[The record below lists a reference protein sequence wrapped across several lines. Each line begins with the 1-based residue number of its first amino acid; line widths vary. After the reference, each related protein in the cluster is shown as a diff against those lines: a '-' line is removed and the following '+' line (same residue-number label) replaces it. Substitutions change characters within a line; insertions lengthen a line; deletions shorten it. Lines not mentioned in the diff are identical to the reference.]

1 MDSDVLISDDNESS
15 NINDFLPEGIGS
27 DASFSS
33 PSASSSLPDCNLDDS
48 NSTPEDLPDDDDDR
62 MSSDSGSDDKDDDG
76 DDNAMDDNDTNDTT
90 QGPST
95 DPSSTPV
102 DPSAEAD
109 ANLTLSFL
117 SVPDDMKPSGSQPK
131 GKRKSAPRAKSKA
144 LAGPKKKRR
153 KKGQNEDEEESNGG
167 DEAEG
172 VEVKKKKKNK
182 PPQRRRNIKKF
193 LTHGELTADT
203 LTAQQEEEERRK
215 RLEEQKN
222 AAALNGAFAIP
233 PELMEILGPQPPLDS
248 GSQGLPTSVAA
259 TVDIATDL
267 TPTPAAAPTAAA
279 EQSEEECIVLGSS
292 SSEGEEEASRRKSRD
307 VAAAAQKKDVI
318 EISSDEDGVTILSD
332 EDDDEELA
340 EGGGEEE
347 EVSGMHTNDA
357 LNQPDIFGRVLVNV
371 TRPQDEEDI
380 FLPPQIARSV
390 KPHQIGGIRFL
401 YDNLVESLSRF
412 RVTLGF
418 GCILAHSMGLGK
430 TLQMI
435 SFIDIFLR
443 HTEAKTVL
451 CIVPIN
457 TIQNWVA
464 EFNIW
469 LPERRSNGVLTENE
483 TRNKKKGSSRKAK
496 PDVTNSETK
505 PLDNTESGESMSLP
519 GDSDSRGDTATPTM
533 ERLPGNEDASMS
545 SCDGQ
550 ASSSTSTKSSPKADG
565 EDFPEEIVYRQF
577 PLYVMNDTYRNM
589 AARHQVITTWHK
601 TGGVLL
607 MGYEMYRLLSLRG
620 ASASST
626 RTSFSLSKHLANRKK
641 KKKKKASDG
650 ADEPEI
656 IDLEEEDKNTIMAEG
671 LHKALCRPGP
681 DLVVC
686 DEGHRIKNI
695 HAGISQ
701 ALKNIRTRRRVVLT
715 GYPLQNNLQEYW
727 CMVDFVRP
735 NFLGTRHEFANLF
748 ERPIQNGQCIDSTQK
763 DMQLMRFRAHVLFS
777 LLEGFVQRRGFSVL
791 HSTLPPKEESVLL
804 VRLTPFQRGLYI
816 KFMQSFTE
824 MGAGGWCSANPL
836 KAFSVGCKI
845 WNHPDILC
853 DVLQKRDEMADLDTD
868 LDLPETSARCS
879 KKGKKDGAKSSKKA
893 AAKPACEA
901 KKEEADVAMGPA
913 IEQSYQEKVNQIIS
927 FEWARDIMK
936 NYQPNKLYNGGKMML
951 LFEIL
956 EASIKVGDRLLV
968 FSQSL
973 STLSLIEKFLAE
985 RTMPEPPDPP
995 SDFDGK
1001 WVRNKTYFRLDG
1013 STPASDREKMINQ
1026 FNHENNKHFWL
1037 FLLSTRAGCLGINL
1051 IGANRVI
1058 VLDAS
1063 WNPCHDA
1070 QAVCRVYR
1078 YGQKKKC
1085 HVYRMVTDNTLEKK
1099 IYDRQISKKGM
1110 SDRVV
1115 DELNPEMNLTKK
1127 EVESLLEFDADA
1139 DDTPYEDF
1147 SNVAVKYTDAML
1159 VNICNEYSNFLS
1171 KAPFST
1177 ESLIW
1182 DRKDRRLTRAEKRM
1196 AKKSYEEEKKLR
1208 VSYARPSYQ
1217 AFYPKDGNPPMTNVQ
1232 SRGGSVMQSTYGMP
1246 GRGAPQ
1252 FYTRPIAGMHPVQS
1266 TPVPR
1271 FHPGLVSS
1279 GHQQR
1284 LAELQQAGVSMQKIV
1299 ATTDIVLPGV
1309 NTHTSGPVIKAGQ
1322 TVTFI
1327 RTQKGL
1333 YLRTTDGRIL
1343 AVRGPSGTETS
1354 KAHPGMPPFNQ
1365 FTTLASAKSQAKWGI
1380 TTSAGG
1386 LPSVGGSSGISKNS
1400 VGGSSGIGSSAGSV
1414 SAESGSGNLS
1424 NGSDGANSNNLDLQ
1438 HLLDKS
1444 DITDL
1449 GSLPQ
1454 FTSSGST
1461 MGQAHHLGYPQSLQS
1476 LNNLGLQEI
1485 PQGTQNVSLGGPSPN
1500 LPASL
1505 VNNSGMINIPTTASI
1520 LSSTGRLASIAPTN
1534 NRLPLHRNPLA
1545 GGTVPLAAIGM
1556 FAPRPPTNLS
1566 TLPSTAM
1573 SVAPSSSLS
1582 LPQKAVTDANIPL
1595 TLNSLL
1601 DGDPVRMASEEETQV
1616 NDPASEQSAIVTVE
1630 SDE

>member
-1 MDSDVLISDDNESS
+1 MDSEVISDGNDSS
-15 NINDFLPEGIGS
+15 NSNDFLPEGIGS
-27 DASFSS
+27 DVSLSPASG
-33 PSASSSLPDCNLDDS
+33 SSSLPDFNFDDS
-48 NSTPEDLPDDDDDR
+48 NSTPDDDDSNDQ
-62 MSSDSGSDDKDDDG
+62 MSTDSGSGDKDEDG
-76 DDNAMDDNDTNDTT
+76 NDNNGTGDGVTEDSTT
-90 QGPST
+90 VKAG
-95 DPSSTPV
+95 
-102 DPSAEAD
+102 SAPPLAEGAEGD

-117 SVPDDMKPSGSQPK
+117 SVPDDIKPAGPQPK
-131 GKRKSAPRAKSKA
+131 GKRKNVPRDKSK
-144 LAGPKKKRR
+144 LPAGPKRKRR
-153 KKGQNEDEEESNGG
+153 KRGQAEGEEESNGG
-167 DEAEG
+167 DEAEAT
-172 VEVKKKKKNK
+172 EEKQKRKSK
-182 PPQRRRNIKKF
+182 PFHRRRNIKKF

-233 PELMEILGPQPPLDS
+233 PELMEILSPQPALD
-248 GSQGLPTSVAA
+248 GSEAVPAPVGEAK
-259 TVDIATDL
+259 
-267 TPTPAAAPTAAA
+267 AAADVRATSTTAAPVA
-279 EQSEEECIVLGSS
+279 DQSEEECIILGS
-292 SSEGEEEASRRKSRD
+292 SSEGEEELARKKPGLSCD
-307 VAAAAQKKDVI
+307 VAAQKKDVI
-318 EISSDEDGVTILSD
+318 EISSDDDAVTILSD
-332 EDDDEELA
+332 DDEA
-340 EGGGEEE
+340 EEGEEME
-347 EVSGMHTNDA
+347 EVGGMHTNDA

-371 TRPQDEEDI
+371 NRPQDEEEI
-380 FLPPQIARSV
+380 FLPPQIAKNI
-390 KPHQIGGIRFL
+390 KPHQIGGLRFL
-401 YDNLVESLSRF
+401 YDNLVETLARF
-412 RVTLGF
+412 RTTPGF

-435 SFIDIFLR
+435 AFIDVFLR

-464 EFNIW
+464 EFDMW
-469 LPERRSNGVLTENE
+469 LPERHSNGVAVEDE
-483 TRNKKKGSSRKAK
+483 MKSKKRGSVRRSKA
-496 PDVTNSETK
+496 DEGASNSGLKLPQDAE
-505 PLDNTESGESMSLP
+505 LGESMPWP
-519 GDSDSRGDTATPTM
+519 GDGNSRGDPSTPPDKLL
-533 ERLPGNEDASMS
+533 ENEDAL
-545 SCDGQ
+545 SCNGQ
-550 ASSSTSTKSSPKADG
+550 ASSSSTSKSSPPVDG
-565 EDFPEEIVYRQF
+565 DEITEDTMYRQF
-577 PLYVMNDTYRNM
+577 SLYLMNDSYRTMN
-589 AARHQVITTWHK
+589 ARHQIITNWYK

-620 ASASST
+620 ASTLSSS
-626 RTSFSLSKHLANRKK
+626 SFSKHLASKKKPSKRKK
-641 KKKKKASDG
+641 KQATAAG
-650 ADEPEI
+650 NGEPEI
-656 IDLEEEDKNTIMAEG
+656 IDLEEEDRNLLMAEG
-671 LHKALCRPGP
+671 LHRALCRPGP

-748 ERPIQNGQCIDSTQK
+748 ERPIQNGQCIDSTFK
-763 DMQLMRFRAHVLFS
+763 DVQLMRFRAHVLYS

-791 HSTLPPKEESVLL
+791 HSTLPPKNETVLL

-868 LDLPETSARCS
+868 LDLPETSSSRCS
-879 KKGKKDGAKSSKKA
+879 KKGKKDSSKTGKRTATKA
-893 AAKPACEA
+893 PCEA
-901 KKEEADVAMGPA
+901 KKEEPCLTAEPA
-913 IEQSYQEKVNQIIS
+913 VEQSYQEKVNQIIS

-936 NYQPNKLYNGGKMML
+936 NYQPNKLCNGGKMVL

-956 EASIKVGDRLLV
+956 EGCIKLGDRLLV

-973 STLSLIEKFLAE
+973 STLSLIEQFLAE
-985 RTMPEPPDPP
+985 RTMPTPPDPP
-995 SDFDGK
+995 PDHDGK

-1026 FNHENNKHFWL
+1026 FNDDNNRHVWL

-1058 VLDAS
+1058 VMDAS

-1078 YGQKKKC
+1078 YGQTKQC

-1147 SNVAVKYTDAML
+1147 SNVASKYGDRML
-1159 VNICNEYSNFLS
+1159 ANICNEYSNFLS

-1182 DRKDRRLTRAEKRM
+1182 DRKDKKLTRAEKRM
-1196 AKKSYEEEKKLR
+1196 AKKGYEEEKRLR
-1208 VSYARPSYQ
+1208 VSYSRPSYT
-1217 AFYPKDGNPPMTNVQ
+1217 AFYPKDGSASNSSVS
-1232 SRGGSVMQSTYGMP
+1232 SRGGSVVQSTYSLA
-1246 GRGAPQ
+1246 GRGPPQ
-1252 FYTRPIAGMHPVQS
+1252 FFSRPITGIHPMQS

-1271 FHPGLVSS
+1271 FHPGLIPSS
-1279 GHQQR
+1279 HQQR

-1309 NTHTSGPVIKAGQ
+1309 NTHTPSPVIKAGQ

-1327 RTQKGL
+1327 KTQKGL

-1343 AVRGPSGTETS
+1343 AVRGPSGAQTG
-1354 KAHPGMPPFNQ
+1354 KALPGMPTFGQYAAVALGKNE
-1365 FTTLASAKSQAKWGI
+1365 SNWGG
-1380 TTSAGG
+1380 TNSMGG
-1386 LPSVGGSSGISKNS
+1386 MPSGGGSGGISDTLP
-1400 VGGSSGIGSSAGSV
+1400 V
-1414 SAESGSGNLS
+1414 SAESGDDKLS
-1424 NGSDGANSNNLDLQ
+1424 QEGDSSNANKPSLQ
-1438 HLLDKS
+1438 HQIDKNDCADFG
-1444 DITDL
+1444 DI
-1449 GSLPQ
+1449 PQQIQ
-1454 FTSSGST
+1454 FTSPSSALGP
-1461 MGQAHHLGYPQSLQS
+1461 AHQLGYPQSLQS
-1476 LNNLGLQEI
+1476 LNSLALGEVPQNA
-1485 PQGTQNVSLGGPSPN
+1485 PQGSSSPRDSRPH
-1500 LPASL
+1500 PASL
-1505 VNNSGMINIPTTASI
+1505 GTSSSLVNIPTTASV
-1520 LSSTGRLASIAPTN
+1520 LSSTGRLASVMPAN
-1534 NRLPLHRNPLA
+1534 SRLLSPQNTPLVA
-1545 GGTVPLAAIGM
+1545 GTVPYAAIGM
-1556 FAPRPPTNLS
+1556 LGPRLPAP
-1566 TLPSTAM
+1566 M
-1573 SVAPSSSLS
+1573 SVPPSVTTPVTPSPALL
-1582 LPQKAVTDANIPL
+1582 LPKQSTRTDANIPL
-1595 TLNSLL
+1595 TLNNLL
-1601 DGDPVRMASEEETQV
+1601 DSEPVRNAGRV
-1616 NDPASEQSAIVTVE
+1616 DVPASSRAAEESAIVTVE
-1630 SDE
+1630 SD